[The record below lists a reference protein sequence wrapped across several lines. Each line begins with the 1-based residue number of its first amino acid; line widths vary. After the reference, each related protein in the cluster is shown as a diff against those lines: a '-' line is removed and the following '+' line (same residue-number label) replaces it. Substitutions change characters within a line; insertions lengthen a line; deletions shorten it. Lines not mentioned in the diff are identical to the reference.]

1 MNTAAKLETRV
12 ESKRINMERSFQE
25 DGAICFEGGGK
36 IDKSTKEAGEKMKS
50 MFTNDIMG
58 KDHL

>member
-1 MNTAAKLETRV
+1 
-12 ESKRINMERSFQE
+12 MERSFQE
-25 DGAICFEGGGK
+25 DGAICYEGGSK
-36 IDKSTKEAGEKMKS
+36 NVDKSTKEAGEKMKS